1 MATVQFVHDS
11 LLVNSYL
18 KTSPDE
24 CTVPQARLRHSRKF
38 PIYLFP
44 ILTEKRSESSAICYI
59 YIPNPILRREQ
70 MAQPTLSIPSGAA
83 KISFFDRTNVQ
94 KMTFASENRFFLQ
107 RNVQFRSPCIR
118 PCMEVQAQSSPP
130 WWRNHG
136 ETIIF
141 DLRFLAC
148 QYVNILP
155 ILRER
160 STRQYSRSILTEFE
174 INLSRERPLQGH
186 SKWIHGSADPPPC
199 SGGRRPLNA

>member
-130 WWRNHG
+130 RRRLAK
-136 ETIIF
+136 TLAKPPMLTP
-141 DLRFLAC
+141 DRRVLAC

-155 ILRER
+155 IHLE
-160 STRQYSRSILTEFE
+160 SDSPIFK
-174 INLSRERPLQGH
+174 INTYRV
-186 SKWIHGSADPPPC
+186 
-199 SGGRRPLNA
+199 